1 MNYEGYDSDES
12 DLEFGRD
19 MFHPFT
25 YQQKLISEILENKLY
40 LTDMFAANDK
50 GLLINRNIKGIIS
63 LGGFEEQVYYIHH
76 DGIEHHYVYIDDDED
91 EPISEHFKE
100 CVDFIDSID
109 GAVLVHCYAG
119 ISRSATI
126 VIAYLMIK
134 RGMVYEEAIR
144 FVQKKRSFICPNK
157 GFLKE
162 LEKYPKK

>member
-1 MNYEGYDSDES
+1 MEN
-12 DLEFGRD
+12 
-19 MFHPFT
+19 

-40 LTDMFAANDK
+40 FTDMFAANDK

-76 DGIEHHYVYIDDDED
+76 DGIEHHYVYIDDDEG
-91 EPISEHFKE
+91 EPISEHFEE

-134 RGMVYEEAIR
+134 RGMIYEEAIR

-157 GFLKE
+157 GFLISLFKIDQ
-162 LEKYPKK
+162 L